1 MIKTDNLTDKDI
13 IYLCK
18 NNPKIRTAMALKDEF
33 KEIANEVKKWLDIS
47 PERLKVI
54 ENFWNRNNK

>member
-1 MIKTDNLTDKDI
+1 MVKTENLTDKDI

-18 NNPKIRTAMALKDEF
+18 NNPKIRKAMALKDEF
-33 KEIANEVKKWLDIS
+33 SEIAKDVKKCMDIS

-54 ENFWNRNNK
+54 ENYWNRNNK

>member
-1 MIKTDNLTDKDI
+1 MIKTKNLTDKDI

-33 KEIANEVKKWLDIS
+33 NEIANEVKKWMDIS

>member
-1 MIKTDNLTDKDI
+1 MIKTKNLTDKDI

-33 KEIANEVKKWLDIS
+33 NEIANEVKKRMDIS